1 MPSTRPAVPELDAIL
16 GEPHP
21 VLDHGFVRVI
31 DYLGNDA
38 AIVQAARVSYGE
50 GTKTLREDEGL
61 IRYLVRNKHTS
72 PLEMAEIKFHCKMPI
87 FIARQWV
94 RHRTASINEYSGR
107 YSVMSSDFY
116 VPEQFKSQ
124 DAKNRQGSGDALD
137 KSVNQLLQDWTIKN
151 SMECYALYER
161 MLAEG
166 ASRELA
172 RMILPVNF
180 YTEWYWK
187 IDLHNLLHFLTLR
200 GDAHAQYEIRAYADV
215 IAEIVRRWV

>member
-94 RHRTASINEYSGR
+94 RHRTANISEVSAR
-107 YSVMSSDFY
+107 YSVLPEEFY
-116 VPEQFKSQ
+116 IPEQFRSPDK
-124 DAKNRQGSGDALD
+124 KNRQGSGDALD
-137 KSVNQLLQDWTIKN
+137 GQTSERLGEMLSAN
-151 SMECYALYER
+151 S
-161 MLAEG
+161 
-166 ASRELA
+166 
-172 RMILPVNF
+172 
-180 YTEWYWK
+180 
-187 IDLHNLLHFLTLR
+187 
-200 GDAHAQYEIRAYADV
+200 RA
-215 IAEIVRRWV
+215 